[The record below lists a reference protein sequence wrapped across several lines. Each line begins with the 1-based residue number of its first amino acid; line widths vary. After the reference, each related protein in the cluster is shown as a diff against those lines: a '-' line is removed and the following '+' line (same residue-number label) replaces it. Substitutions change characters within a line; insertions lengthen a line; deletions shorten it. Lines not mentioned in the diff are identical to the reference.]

1 MPTPM
6 RRRLRLAR
14 RGAVYGIAIVLVCM
28 AVVLGI
34 ASQVLPL
41 AERHPERVAAWLSE
55 RAGRPVAFDRVQT
68 QWTRRGPLLQ
78 LDGLRIGE
86 GEGGV
91 RIGQAEVLVSMYGGL
106 LPGRSFTELRL
117 RGLSLTLQRADDGT
131 WSVRGLPGQQ
141 QPGGDPLSSLEGLG
155 ELQIIDGRLDIDAPS
170 IGWQLRVPDIDMRL
184 RVNGDRVRV
193 GARAHIRADSAP
205 LNVAVDFNRR
215 KGDGQA
221 YAEVT
226 AADIGVWSPLLR
238 YAGVVADSGSGRLQ
252 GWISLYRH
260 RVVMVTAEAH
270 VQKLGLRGAP
280 LVGGGA
286 LPRAAFEQLDG
297 RLRWRLI
304 RSGWR
309 LDAPLLRV
317 GSGESTQTLDGLLL
331 AGGRETALV
340 ARQLDAA
347 PLFAVLGLSDRVG
360 DDMRRWLGQARPTAR
375 LARVE
380 VAGNRQGGL
389 RASGE
394 LLEVGF
400 APVGRAPGM
409 SGLAGD
415 FEGDAEGLR
424 LRLKPASR
432 LQFNWPSGFGVVHDV
447 TLDGEIVGWR
457 EGAGWRVGTPAL
469 RVRGKDYGAQVRGG
483 LWFQNDGTRPWIDLA
498 ADLDQAPVPAAQR
511 FWVHHQMPKAAV
523 DWLNAAL
530 VGGQVNN
537 GRAIVSG
544 DLDDWPFVRNNGRF
558 EAVARINGGQ
568 FKFQRDWPALEQV
581 DADVAFI
588 GNGFSLDGHGSLAG
602 VAVEHF
608 SAGIADFRES
618 NLRVDADT
626 HTDAGKLLAMLRQS
640 PLQKTHVDTFA
651 NLEASGATRARFHL
665 LQPLKKDSPTRQRME
680 GEVELTA
687 AKLAEKRW
695 NLAFTDV
702 TGKARY
708 DNGGFASEP
717 MKVMLQGQ
725 PGVLS
730 LRAGSGARDPQQAFE
745 AELAARLDAKEL
757 LDRAPEM
764 AWLKP
769 YIEGRSDWNVAVTIP
784 KGAASNAPSQLQLR
798 SQLVG
803 TALSLPAPL
812 EKPAFAAL
820 PTVVRTSMPLGS
832 GQIEVAFGQRLALR
846 ARNNGQQTGVRVV
859 LGSDNV
865 AEAPP
870 ASGLIVSGRTRQLDA
885 MDWIALFK
893 GGEDEGDD
901 DGLKLRHVDVTA
913 TRLLMIGS
921 VFPDTRLQLAP
932 APNALAVTLEGP
944 ALSGGLLV
952 PETRGAAIVGRLSRL
967 YWQNASPAG
976 TATAAA
982 TVPTRAVAGAP
993 IGMPGAP
1000 PVPADDGLDP
1010 SAIPPLSLDVDELRV
1025 GSAKLGNARLRT
1037 RQLPAGMQI
1046 EQLQLRSPQH
1056 DIDVAGTWLGKGAH
1070 ARTQLQAKVASRDF
1084 GALLAD
1090 AGYGG
1095 RIRGGHGT
1103 VQATAGWRGSPGAFR
1118 LSELEGKVGVDARD
1132 GHLLELEPGA
1142 GRVLG
1147 LLSVAELRRRLTL
1160 DFSDFFSK
1168 GFAFNRME
1176 GEVVLGNGLARTDA
1190 LVIDGPAAEIRIGGT
1205 TDLRAEQFDQVVD
1218 VLPKSANVLTAVGA
1232 VAAGPLGAAVGAV
1245 ANAVL
1250 KRPLGEMGAKTYRVT
1265 GPWKEPKVE
1274 AISREQSREQAP
1286 SSAARAGL
1294 P

>member
-55 RAGRPVAFDRVQT
+55 RAGRPVAFDHVQT

-86 GEGGV
+86 GDGGV

-106 LPGRSFTELRL
+106 LPGHSFTELRL
-117 RGLSLTLQRADDGT
+117 RGLSLTLQRADDGV

-155 ELQIIDGRLDIDAPS
+155 ELQIIDGRLAIDAPS
-170 IGWQLRVPDIDMRL
+170 IGWQLQVPDIDMRL

-193 GARAHIRADSAP
+193 GARARIRADSAP
-205 LNVAVDFNRR
+205 LNVAVDFDRR
-215 KGDGQA
+215 KGDGRA

-226 AADIGVWSPLLR
+226 AADIGAWSPLLR
-238 YAGVVADSGSGRLQ
+238 YAGVVADRGNGQLQ
-252 GWISLYRH
+252 GWVSLHRH

-280 LVGGGA
+280 LVGGST
-286 LPRAAFEQLDG
+286 LPRVAFDQLDG
-297 RLRWRLI
+297 RARWRLATG
-304 RSGWR
+304 GWR

-317 GSGESTQTLDGLLL
+317 GSNDRTQTLDGLLL
-331 AGGRETALV
+331 AGGRDLALV
-340 ARQLDAA
+340 AQQIDAA
-347 PLFAVLGLSDRVG
+347 PLFAVLGLSDRVD

-375 LARVE
+375 LAHLE
-380 VAGNRQGGL
+380 IAGNRQGGL
-389 RASGE
+389 RGRGE
-394 LLEVGF
+394 VVEVGF
-400 APVGRAPGM
+400 APVGHAPGL

-415 FEGDAEGLR
+415 FEGDADGMR

-432 LQFNWPSGFGVVHDV
+432 LKFDWPSGFGVVHDV

-457 EGAGWRVGTPAL
+457 EGAGWRVGSPAL
-469 RVRGKDYGAQVRGG
+469 RVRGKDYGAQIRGG
-483 LWFQNDGTRPWIDLA
+483 MWFQNDGTRPWIDLA
-498 ADLDQAPVPAAQR
+498 ADLDQAQVPAAR
-511 FWVHHQMPKAAV
+511 GFWIHHQMPKAAV

-530 VGGQVNN
+530 VGGQVNH

-544 DLDDWPFVRNNGRF
+544 DLDDWPFTQHNGRF

-568 FKFQRDWPALEQV
+568 FKFQQDWPALEQV
-581 DADVAFI
+581 DADIAFI
-588 GNGFSLDGHGSLAG
+588 GNGFSLDGRGSLGG
-602 VAVEHF
+602 VAVEKF
-608 SAGIADFRES
+608 SAGIADFHES
-618 NLRVDADT
+618 NLRVDAVT
-626 HTDAGKLLAMLRQS
+626 RTDAGRLLAMLRQS
-640 PLQKTHVDTFA
+640 ALQKTYGETLSD
-651 NLEASGATRARFHL
+651 LEASGSAHATFHL
-665 LQPLKKDSPTRQRME
+665 LQPLKKDSPTRQRLE
-680 GEVELTA
+680 GEVELTT
-687 AKLAEKRW
+687 AKLAGKRW

-725 PGVLS
+725 PGMLS
-730 LRAGSGARDPQQAFE
+730 LRAGTGVRDPQQAFE

-769 YIEGRSDWNVAVTIP
+769 YVDGRSDWNVGVTIP
-784 KGAASNAPSQLQLR
+784 RGAASDAPSQLQLR

-803 TALSLPAPL
+803 TTLGLPAPL

-859 LGSDNV
+859 LGSDTV

-885 MDWIALFK
+885 LDWIALFK
-893 GGEDEGDD
+893 GGDGDGD
-901 DGLKLRHVDVTA
+901 AGGLPLRHVDITA
-913 TRLLMIGS
+913 ARLLLIGS

-952 PETRGAAIVGRLSRL
+952 PDTRGGAIVGRLARL
-967 YWQNASPAG
+967 HWQNASPSAG
-976 TATAAA
+976 TSVAAS
-982 TVPTRAVAGAP
+982 PTRGSASGSGPATIGAP
-993 IGMPGAP
+993 AP
-1000 PVPADDGLDP
+1000 AADDGIDP
-1010 SAIPPLSLDVDELRV
+1010 AGIPPLSLDVDELRV
-1025 GSAKLGNARLRT
+1025 GEAKLGSARLRT
-1037 RQLPAGMQI
+1037 RQLPAGMHI

-1056 DIDVAGTWLGKGAH
+1056 AIDVAGTWLGRGAH
-1070 ARTQLQAKVASRDF
+1070 ARTQLQAKVDSRDF

-1103 VQATAGWRGSPGAFR
+1103 LQATAGWRGSPGAFR
-1118 LSELEGKVGVDARD
+1118 LSELEGSINVEARD

-1176 GEVVLGNGLARTDA
+1176 GKVALGNGQARTDA
-1190 LVIDGPAAEIRIGGT
+1190 LVIDGPAAEIRISGT

-1265 GPWKEPKVE
+1265 GPWKQPKVE
-1274 AISREQSREQAP
+1274 AVSREQSREQASP
-1286 SSAARAGL
+1286 SPVHAGL

>member
-14 RGAVYGIAIVLVCM
+14 RGAVYGIALVLVCM

-68 QWTRRGPLLQ
+68 RWTRRGPLLQ

-106 LPGRSFTELRL
+106 LPGHSFTELRL
-117 RGLSLTLQRADDGT
+117 RGLSLTLQRADDGI

-141 QPGGDPLSSLEGLG
+141 QAGGDPLSSLEGLG
-155 ELQIIDGRLDIDAPS
+155 ELQIIDGRLAIDAPS
-170 IGWQLRVPDIDMRL
+170 IGWQLQIPDIDLRL

-193 GARAHIRADSAP
+193 GARARIRADSAP
-205 LNVAVDFNRR
+205 LNVAVDFDRR
-215 KGDGQA
+215 KGDGRA

-226 AADIGVWSPLLR
+226 AADIGAWSPLLR
-238 YAGVVADSGSGRLQ
+238 YAGVVADRGNGQVQ
-252 GWISLYRH
+252 GWVSLYRH

-270 VQKLGLRGAP
+270 VRKLGLRGAP
-280 LVGGGA
+280 LVGGGT
-286 LPRAAFEQLDG
+286 LPRVAFDQLDG
-297 RLRWRLI
+297 RLRWRLA
-304 RSGWR
+304 RGGWR

-317 GSGESTQTLDGLLL
+317 GSAGRAQTLDGLLL
-331 AGGRETALV
+331 AGGRDLALV
-340 ARQLDAA
+340 AQQIDAA
-347 PLFAVLGLSDRVG
+347 PLFAVLGLSDRVD
-360 DDMRRWLGQARPTAR
+360 DDMRRWLGQARPSAR
-375 LARVE
+375 LARLE

-389 RASGE
+389 RGHGE
-394 LLEVGF
+394 VVEVGF
-400 APVGRAPGM
+400 APVGHAPGV

-415 FEGDAEGLR
+415 FEGDADGMR

-432 LQFNWPSGFGVVHDV
+432 LKFDWPSGFGVVHDV

-457 EGAGWRVGTPAL
+457 EGAGWRVGTAAL
-469 RVRGKDYGAQVRGG
+469 RVRGKEYGARVRGG
-483 LWFQNDGTRPWIDLA
+483 MWFQNDGTRPWIDLA
-498 ADLDQAPVPAAQR
+498 AELDQAPVPAAKG
-511 FWVHHQMPKAAV
+511 FWIHHQMPKAAV

-530 VGGQVNN
+530 VGGEVNN

-544 DLDDWPFVRNNGRF
+544 DLDDWPFTGNNGRF
-558 EAVARINGGQ
+558 EAVAHINAGR
-568 FKFQRDWPALEQV
+568 FKFQPDWPVLEHV
-581 DADVAFI
+581 DADIAFI
-588 GNGFSLDGHGSLAG
+588 GNGFSLDGRGDLGG
-602 VAVEHF
+602 VSVEKF
-608 SAGIADFRES
+608 SAGIADFHES
-618 NLRVDADT
+618 NLLIDAAT
-626 HTDAGKLLAMLRQS
+626 RTDAGRLLAMLRQS
-640 PLQKTHVDTFA
+640 PLQKTYGETLAD
-651 NLEASGATRARFHL
+651 LEASGGTRATFHL
-665 LQPLKKDSPTRQRME
+665 LQPLKKDSPTRQRLE
-680 GEVELTA
+680 GEVELSA
-687 AKLAEKRW
+687 AKLAGKRW
-695 NLAFTDV
+695 NLAFTEV

-725 PGVLS
+725 PGLLS
-730 LRAGSGARDPQQAFE
+730 LRAGSGVRDPQQVFE

-769 YIEGRSDWNVAVTIP
+769 YIDGRSDWNVGVTIP
-784 KGAASNAPSQLQLR
+784 RGAASDAPSQLQLR

-803 TALSLPAPL
+803 TALNLPAPL

-859 LGSDNV
+859 LGSDTV

-885 MDWIALFK
+885 LDWIALFK
-893 GGEDEGDD
+893 GGGEGDGE
-901 DGLKLRHVDVTA
+901 GLALRHVDITA
-913 TRLLMIGS
+913 ARLLLIGS

-952 PETRGAAIVGRLSRL
+952 PETRGGAIVGRLARL
-967 YWQNASPAG
+967 HWRTASPADPARTAPVAAPRTGAQGGG
-976 TATAAA
+976 TATVAASA
-982 TVPTRAVAGAP
+982 PDDDIDPAG
-993 IGMPGAP
+993 
-1000 PVPADDGLDP
+1000 
-1010 SAIPPLSLDVDELRV
+1010 IPPLSLDVDELRV
-1025 GSAKLGNARLRT
+1025 GEARLGSARLRT
-1037 RQLPAGMQI
+1037 RQLPAGMHI
-1046 EQLQLRSPQH
+1046 EQLQLRSAQQ
-1056 DIDVAGTWLGKGAH
+1056 DIEVAGTWLGRGAQ
-1070 ARTQLQAKVASRDF
+1070 ARTQLQARVDSRDF

-1090 AGYGG
+1090 AGYDG
-1095 RIRGGHGT
+1095 RIRGGHGNL
-1103 VQATAGWRGSPGAFR
+1103 QANLGWRGSPGAFR
-1118 LSELEGKVGVDARD
+1118 LSDLEGSIRVDARD

-1176 GEVVLGNGLARTDA
+1176 GQVALGSGLARTDA
-1190 LVIDGPAAEIRIGGT
+1190 LVIDGPAAEIRISGT

-1265 GPWKEPKVE
+1265 GPWKQPKVE
-1274 AISREQSREQAP
+1274 AVSREQSRGQAP
-1286 SSAARAGL
+1286 HSPVQAGL

>member
-1 MPTPM
+1 MPTPL

-28 AVVLGI
+28 AVVLGV

-86 GEGGV
+86 GDGGV

-106 LPGRSFTELRL
+106 LPGHSFTELRL
-117 RGLSLTLQRADDGT
+117 RGLSLTLQRADDGA

-155 ELQIIDGRLDIDAPS
+155 ELQIIGGRLTVDAPS
-170 IGWQLRVPDIDMRL
+170 IGWQLQVPDIDLRL

-193 GARAHIRADSAP
+193 GARARIRADSAP
-205 LNVAVDFNRR
+205 LNVAVDFDRR
-215 KGDGQA
+215 KGDGRA

-226 AADIGVWSPLLR
+226 ATDIGAWSPLLR
-238 YAGVVADSGSGRLQ
+238 YAGVVADRGNGQLQ
-252 GWISLYRH
+252 GWVSLHRH

-280 LVGGGA
+280 LVGGGP
-286 LPRAAFEQLDG
+286 LPRVAFEQLDG
-297 RLRWRLI
+297 RARWRLTTG
-304 RSGWR
+304 GWR

-317 GSGESTQTLDGLLL
+317 GSDGRTQTLDGLLL
-331 AGGRETALV
+331 AGGRDFAVV

-347 PLFAVLGLSDRVG
+347 PLFAVLGLSDRVD
-360 DDMRRWLGQARPTAR
+360 DDMRRWLGQAHPTAR
-375 LARVE
+375 LARLE

-389 RASGE
+389 RGRGE

-400 APVGRAPGM
+400 APVGHAPGL
-409 SGLAGD
+409 SGLAGE
-415 FEGDAEGLR
+415 FEGDVDGMR
-424 LRLKPASR
+424 LHLKPASR
-432 LQFNWPSGFGVVHDV
+432 LKFDWPSGFGVVHDV

-469 RVRGKDYGAQVRGG
+469 RVRGKDYGAHVRGG
-483 LWFQNDGTRPWIDLA
+483 MWFQNDGTRPWIDLA
-498 ADLDQAPVPAAQR
+498 ADLDQAQVPAAKG
-511 FWVHHQMPKAAV
+511 FWIHHQMPKAAV

-544 DLDDWPFVRNNGRF
+544 DLDDWPFTGHNGRF

-568 FKFQRDWPALEQV
+568 FKFQPDWPALEQV
-581 DADVAFI
+581 DADIAFI
-588 GNGFSLDGHGSLAG
+588 GNGFSLSGRGNLGG
-602 VAVEHF
+602 VPVEKF
-608 SAGIADFRES
+608 SAGIADFHES
-618 NLRVDADT
+618 NLLIDAAT
-626 HTDAGKLLAMLRQS
+626 RTDAGRLLAMLRQS
-640 PLQKTHVDTFA
+640 PLQKTYGETLAD
-651 NLEASGATRARFHL
+651 LEASGGTRATFHL
-665 LQPLKKDSPTRQRME
+665 LQPLKKDSPTRQRLE

-687 AKLAEKRW
+687 AKLADKRW
-695 NLAFTDV
+695 NLAFTEV
-702 TGKARY
+702 AGKARY

-725 PGVLS
+725 PGLLS
-730 LRAGSGARDPQQAFE
+730 LRAGSGVRDPQQAFE
-745 AELAARLDAKEL
+745 AELAARLDAREM

-769 YIEGRSDWNVAVTIP
+769 YVDGRSDWNVGVTIP
-784 KGAASNAPSQLQLR
+784 RGASSDAPSQLQLR

-803 TALSLPAPL
+803 TALNLPAPL

-846 ARNNGQQTGVRVV
+846 ARNNGQQAGVRVV
-859 LGSDNV
+859 LGSDTV

-885 MDWIALFK
+885 LDWIALFK
-893 GGEDEGDD
+893 GGEGDD
-901 DGLKLRHVDVTA
+901 GGLPLRHVDITA
-913 TRLLMIGS
+913 ARLLLIGS

-952 PETRGAAIVGRLSRL
+952 PDTRGGAIVGRLARL
-967 YWQNASPAG
+967 HWQNASPA
-976 TATAAA
+976 TATAASTSA
-982 TVPTRAVAGAP
+982 RAGATTTAA
-993 IGMPGAP
+993 GTVAS
-1000 PVPADDGLDP
+1000 VAPADDGIDP
-1010 SAIPPLSLDVDELRV
+1010 AAIPPLSLDVDELRV
-1025 GSAKLGNARLRT
+1025 GAAKLGNARLRT

-1046 EQLQLRSPQH
+1046 EQLQLRSPQQS
-1056 DIDVAGTWLGKGAH
+1056 IDVAGTWLGRGAH
-1070 ARTQLQAKVASRDF
+1070 ARTQLQAKIDSRDF

-1090 AGYGG
+1090 AGYGD

-1103 VQATAGWRGSPGAFR
+1103 LQASAGWRGSPGAFR
-1118 LSELEGKVGVDARD
+1118 LSELEGDIRVDARD

-1176 GEVVLGNGLARTDA
+1176 GKVMLGNGLARTDA

-1232 VAAGPLGAAVGAV
+1232 VAAGPIGAAVGAV

-1265 GPWKEPKVE
+1265 GPWKQPKVE
-1274 AISREQSREQAP
+1274 AVSREQSREQVAP
-1286 SSAARAGL
+1286 SPVHAGL